1 MPAYKRGSPDSPLL
15 YDTNASLAL
24 TAFIKKTQADEPCPQ
39 PTFGLFPT
47 FYAGTPEG
55 ILPGWELS
63 RENFSGASD
72 RNRTSDTRIFSPLL
86 YRLSYRG
93 ISGPMA
99 LDLRQEKAVFSFFL
113 EDEEGTCGCGT
124 FAAGGSGTEQ
134 VSSEWRRGWDLNPR
148 PPA

>member
-24 TAFIKKTQADEPCPQ
+24 TAFIKKTQADEPCLQ
-39 PTFGLFPT
+39 PTLGLFPT

-93 ISGPMA
+93 
-99 LDLRQEKAVFSFFL
+99 KL
-113 EDEEGTCGCGT
+113 EIGTLKN
-124 FAAGGSGTEQ
+124 A
-134 VSSEWRRGWDLNPR
+134 VSSIFEVGD
-148 PPA
+148 ADGT

>member
-1 MPAYKRGSPDSPLL
+1 MPVSFV
-15 YDTNASLAL
+15 DT
-24 TAFIKKTQADEPCPQ
+24 PY
-39 PTFGLFPT
+39 
-47 FYAGTPEG
+47 YAVPWKM
-55 ILPGWELS
+55 ILPECPHSG
-63 RENFSGASD
+63 RIFSGASD